1 MARFFLKVL
10 PVIGTWINI
19 AAVIIGTLVG
29 FFLRKRIS
37 ESFLTIITQA
47 VGLLTLVLG
56 FQMSLKMDSIA
67 SGLTLLLSLVL
78 GGIAGQ
84 LLRIDEFFH
93 GLDEKLAGRFRQSNL
108 VRGALMASLLFCLGP
123 MTILGSLQDGLSGD
137 FQLLLLKSIMDG
149 TSSIFL
155 AGSLGIGVIF
165 SAFVILIYQGGLTLL
180 ASWAASAFTPEVI
193 LALTFTGG
201 ALVVCL
207 GLELLSIR
215 KIKVANFLPALL
227 LAPFLQILFKSILP

>member
-19 AAVIIGTLVG
+19 AAVVIGTLVG
-29 FFLRKRIS
+29 FSLRRRIS
-37 ESFLTIITQA
+37 ESFITITTQA

-78 GGIAGQ
+78 GGIVGQ
-84 LLRIDEFFH
+84 LLRIDESFQ
-93 GLDEKLAGRFRQSNL
+93 GLDQKLAGRFRQGNL
-108 VRGALMASLLFCLGP
+108 MRGALTASLLFCLGP

-137 FQLLLLKSIMDG
+137 FQLLLLKAIMDG

-155 AGSLGIGVIF
+155 SGSLGIGVIF
-165 SAFVILIYQGGLTLL
+165 SALVILIYQGGITLL
-180 ASWAASAFTPEVI
+180 ASWLASAFTPDVI
-193 LALTFTGG
+193 LALSFTGG
-201 ALVVCL
+201 ALVICL

-215 KIKVANFLPALL
+215 RIKVANLLPALL
-227 LAPFLQILFKSILP
+227 CAPFLQLLFKSLLP